1 MNEGMESQVQVQVPV
16 LRAVP
21 GQPEAVAFLERA
33 AARPHHAYL
42 FAGPEGSGK
51 QLAARAFAAALLCHR
66 GGCGECRD
74 CRLALEDRH
83 PNVAVV
89 EPEGRDIRVGQG
101 PDDYGTARWL
111 VARAALTPVEAG
123 RKVFRIE
130 EADRMTEEAA
140 DVMLKAVEEP
150 SGDAVFLLSSARPHE
165 LPETILSRCQTVAF
179 RPLAEGFVV
188 ETLMGEGVDER
199 RARLTAR
206 LAGGNLGRARRMAR
220 DPEGLAFRD
229 AALDALRVA
238 ATGAPGALDAADRL
252 AGEAAGY
259 RKRLAGRLDDELAPY
274 VDPETGR
281 PFEEMRALVRR
292 VKERHQRAERRAER
306 DFLDWSLLALE
317 AWFRDTLLAAAGG
330 DRDWAINL
338 DLPAGEVDAARAA
351 AAIEAL
357 EAARADLA
365 DETNL
370 NVRLILEQAFL
381 SLSEAAPAVATIARE

>member
-1 MNEGMESQVQVQVPV
+1 MPTGVGNGVPV

-21 GQPEAVAFLERA
+21 GQDEAMAFLERA

-51 QLAARAFAAALLCHR
+51 QLAARAFTAALLCAR
-66 GGCGECRD
+66 GGCGECRE
-74 CRLALEDRH
+74 CRLALDDRH
-83 PNVAVV
+83 PNVAVI

-101 PDDYGTARWL
+101 ADDYGTARW
-111 VARAALTPVEAG
+111 VAARAALTPVEPG

-140 DVMLKAVEEP
+140 DVLLKSIEEP
-150 SGDAVFLLSSARPHE
+150 TADTVFLLSSARPDE
-165 LPETILSRCQTVAF
+165 LPETIRSRCQTVTF

-188 ETLMGEGVDER
+188 DTLVGEGIEET

-206 LAGGNLGRARRMAR
+206 LAGGNLGRARRLAR
-220 DPEGLAFRD
+220 DPDGLAFRG
-229 AALDALRVA
+229 AALEALRR
-238 ATGAPGALDAADRL
+238 ATAGPSGALDAADRL
-252 AGEAAGY
+252 AAEASAY
-259 RKRLAGRLDDELAPY
+259 RKRLGERLEEELAPY
-274 VDPETGR
+274 LDPESGR
-281 PFEEMRALVRR
+281 PFDEMRALVRR
-292 VKERHQRAERRAER
+292 IKERHNRAERRAER

-317 AWFRDTLLAAAGG
+317 SWFRDALLSAAGG
-330 DRDWAINL
+330 DRQWAINL
-338 DLPAGEVDAARAA
+338 DLAPGNVEADRAA

-370 NVRLILEQAFL
+370 NTRLILERAFL
-381 SLSEAAPAVATIARE
+381 SVAVATPPVATIAKE